1 MLQDFL
7 DDIDNSLLDD
17 DRAQSDAGLIA
28 DPPTLKE
35 LQYIAKR
42 TVSCLRDGASE
53 PRWNNEVHA
62 LILSLASRSLDEC
75 VSEAVDWQSV

>member
-17 DRAQSDAGLIA
+17 DRAQSDAGPIA
-28 DPPTLKE
+28 DPPTRKE

-42 TVSCLRDGASE
+42 TNQCARDGASE
-53 PRWNNEVHA
+53 AGWNNEVHA
-62 LILSLASRSLDEC
+62 LILSSTSRSLDEC
-75 VSEAVDWQSV
+75 VSDAVDWKTV